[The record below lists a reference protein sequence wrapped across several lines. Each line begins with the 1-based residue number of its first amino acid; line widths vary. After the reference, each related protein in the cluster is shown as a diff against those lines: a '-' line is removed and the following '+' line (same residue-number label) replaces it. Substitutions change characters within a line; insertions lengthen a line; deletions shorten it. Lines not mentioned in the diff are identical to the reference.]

1 MTQPPLEVADIV
13 RAQGNRFIRTSCRWI
28 HWSHRKVLLAIA
40 RCRTAALGG
49 HRDQCPRCGYRAV
62 SFNSCRNRHCPKCQS
77 GARDRWIA
85 ARQSELLPA
94 PYIHVVFT
102 VPHHLVHLALVNK
115 KVFYDLLFH
124 ATAETLLEVA
134 ADPKHLGAQIGFFA
148 VLHSWGQNLL
158 FHPHIHCLIPAG
170 GLSPDRTRW
179 IHPRYPFFL
188 PVRVLSR
195 VFRGKFVAALKRRF
209 QQRQLIFPGS
219 LRPLQNEKAFRAFL
233 RPLFRQNWIVYA
245 KPPFGGPHHVLGYL
259 ARYTHRIAIT
269 NYRLV
274 AFDGNQVTFRWKDYA
289 QGNKKRMMTLAAP
302 EFLRRFLLHVLPRGF
317 VRIRSFGFLANRC
330 RATLLPLCQRLL
342 LHHPRPTTSTSNI
355 SHLPACFR
363 CPKCATPWCESN
375 LFLPGTRPN
384 FYTRGFNLTPPKS
397 PPISLPL
404 TESSSTPIAFVFL
417 STITALDQ
425 PLTSM
430 SKPCPDTL
438 RSCPKT
444 KLSSLTTPLLHSHRR
459 TIVESAKQN
468 P

>member
-1 MTQPPLEVADIV
+1 MTRPPLEVADIV
-13 RAQGNRFIRTSCRWI
+13 RAHGNRFIRTSCRWI

-85 ARQSELLPA
+85 ARQRELLPV

-102 VPHHLVHLALVNK
+102 VPHHLGPLALVNK

-134 ADPKHLGAQIGFFA
+134 ADPEHLGAHIGFFA

-158 FHPHIHCLIPAG
+158 FHPHLHCLIPAG
-170 GLSPDRTRW
+170 GLSPDHTRW
-179 IHPRYPFFL
+179 IHPRYSFFL
-188 PVRVLSR
+188 PVEVLRR
-195 VFRGKFVAALKRRF
+195 VFRGKFVDALKLRF

-233 RPLFRQNWIVYA
+233 RPLFRQNWVVYA

-363 CPKCATPWCESN
+363 CPKCATPMV
-375 LFLPGTRPN
+375 R
-384 FYTRGFNLTPPKS
+384 
-397 PPISLPL
+397 
-404 TESSSTPIAFVFL
+404 
-417 STITALDQ
+417 
-425 PLTSM
+425 
-430 SKPCPDTL
+430 
-438 RSCPKT
+438 
-444 KLSSLTTPLLHSHRR
+444 
-459 TIVESAKQN
+459 VESLSAWDTTQLVHQRIQLDSS
-468 P
+468 